1 MTPKSCKTEVKHT
14 NNRGEVCTKTDP
26 TITEAGLKSLQN
38 DKGYS
43 YHDNNGSDR
52 DSSNHEGVSLNV
64 VHNFVITTLQIKHKD
79 RNH

>member
-1 MTPKSCKTEVKHT
+1 MTPKSCKREVINTGIIKVK
-14 NNRGEVCTKTDP
+14 VCTKTDP

-52 DSSNHEGVSLNV
+52 DSSNHEGVSLDV
-64 VHNFVITTLQIKHKD
+64 VYNFVITTLQI
-79 RNH
+79 

>member
-1 MTPKSCKTEVKHT
+1 MDRHKHTPNMTPKSCKRE
-14 NNRGEVCTKTDP
+14 NNQGEVCTKTDP

-52 DSSNHEGVSLNV
+52 DSSNHEGVSLDV
-64 VHNFVITTLQIKHKD
+64 VYNFVITTLQI
-79 RNH
+79 

>member
-1 MTPKSCKTEVKHT
+1 MTPKSCKREVINTGIIKV
-14 NNRGEVCTKTDP
+14 NICTKTDP

-52 DSSNHEGVSLNV
+52 DSSNHEGVSLDV
-64 VHNFVITTLQIKHKD
+64 VYNFVITTLQI
-79 RNH
+79 